1 MKNIK
6 LMFMDGS
13 DVTIPYKNVKDV
25 VTTYSFVRDK
35 CYEFKLFIKA
45 SPEEVELIKKCTAQY
60 VAFEYEDDDVIEAIT
75 VPFKASNNINVNEK
89 VWDTGDGWIGI
100 HFKNNKEGK

>member
-6 LMFMDGS
+6 LMLMDGS
-13 DVTIPYKNVKDV
+13 EIVIPYNNVKDV
-25 VTTYSFVRDK
+25 VTTYSFVRDR

-45 SPEEVELIKKCTAQY
+45 KQEEVELIKKCTAQY
-60 VAFEYEDDDVIEAIT
+60 VAFEYEDDDIVEAIK
-75 VPFKASNNINVNEK
+75 VPFKSGNNMNINEK

-100 HFKNNKEGK
+100 HFKHNKEAK

>member
-6 LMFMDGS
+6 LMFMDGTEIS
-13 DVTIPYKNVKDV
+13 IPYKNVKDV

-35 CYEFKLFIKA
+35 CSEFKLFVKA
-45 SPEEVELIKKCTAQY
+45 SKEEAELIKKCTAQY
-60 VAFEYEDDDVIEAIT
+60 VAFEYEDDDTIEAIK

-100 HFKNNKEGK
+100 HFKNMKEAK